1 MTETYLNGN
10 KNKKESMNKSEIE
23 KVPDV
28 YVANKM
34 CSLYG
39 NAQRRGVDFELSFA
53 KLKKVMH
60 TKKCYFTG
68 AKLNRIDGDPNQLSI
83 DRLDNNVGYVDGNIV
98 ACARSF
104 NEHVKNNLTVEQVK
118 QLYNGLRKANIL

>member
-1 MTETYLNGN
+1 MIETYLSGN
-10 KNKKESMNKSEIE
+10 ENKKENMNKSEIE

-39 NAQRRGVDFELSFA
+39 NAQRRGVEFDLSFS

-68 AKLNRIDGDPNQLSI
+68 VALNRVDGDPNQLSI
-83 DRLDNNVGYVDGNIV
+83 DRLDNNVGYVDSNIV
-98 ACARSF
+98 ACARGF
-104 NEHVKNNLTVEQVK
+104 NEHVKNNLSVEQVK
-118 QLYNGLRKANIL
+118 QLYKGLKKANLL